1 VFFKQQIGRCSVFF
15 QQGVIFVCSQNITST
30 MKRSIPCGRAEEH
43 PTSCGYT
50 RMIRRDEEQQEGT
63 SFEIH
68 GDKKT
73 QISKPCENSGRKDK
87 KKRVHSLSL
96 NYFVG
101 HDQEGQLCL

>member
-1 VFFKQQIGRCSVFF
+1 
-15 QQGVIFVCSQNITST
+15 

-73 QISKPCENSGRKDK
+73 QISKLGHHVKIQAERTRKK
-87 KKRVHSLSL
+87 GFILSL
-96 NYFVG
+96 WIILWDTTKRANCVCDRTIIYISPVCANF
-101 HDQEGQLCL
+101 DC

>member
-1 VFFKQQIGRCSVFF
+1 
-15 QQGVIFVCSQNITST
+15 VCSQNITST

-50 RMIRRDEEQQEGT
+50 RMIRRDQEQQEGT

-73 QISKPCENSGRKDK
+73 QISKLGHHVKIQAERTRKK
-87 KKRVHSLSL
+87 GFILSL